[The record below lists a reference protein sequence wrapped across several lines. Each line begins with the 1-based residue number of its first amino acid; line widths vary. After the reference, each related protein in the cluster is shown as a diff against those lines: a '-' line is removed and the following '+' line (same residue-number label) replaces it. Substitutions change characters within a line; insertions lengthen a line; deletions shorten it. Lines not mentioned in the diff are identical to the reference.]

1 MNTNEGKTTTATP
14 FGLASEATLQESSLR
29 SSALIVSIQCAFAVQ
44 FVSIRGYFGRL
55 APDAFI
61 SL

>member
-1 MNTNEGKTTTATP
+1 VSIRSLSAVA
-14 FGLASEATLQESSLR
+14 FGLQRPADLYLAKED
-29 SSALIVSIQCAFAVQ
+29 AFAVQ
-44 FVSIRGYFGRL
+44 FVSIRGL